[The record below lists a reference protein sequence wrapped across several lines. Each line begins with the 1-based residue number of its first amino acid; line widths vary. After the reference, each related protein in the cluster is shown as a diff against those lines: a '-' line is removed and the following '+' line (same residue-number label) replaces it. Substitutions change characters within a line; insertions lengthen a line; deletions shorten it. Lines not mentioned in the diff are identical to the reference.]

1 MEVFT
6 GMERTTLIQA
16 GFMTAALTVAGF
28 FITTFVFSADAEA
41 QYVLSLQDAID
52 IALGK
57 SYDMKVLQLNLI
69 QSEQNYLAAKYRFRT
84 NVNLSLDTPI
94 WSERIS
100 PVQVPNEIPVY
111 NRFSTMR
118 MNGGLTISQP
128 LPTNGSISLQS
139 TLYQSN
145 EMTDI
150 AETNTKP
157 SSTVKGKTFYS
168 SFGLVFNQPLFTYNT
183 LKTGLKQTELNFER
197 TSRQNKRSQLDLV
210 YNVTN
215 SFFTLYRL
223 TRTRDINKETLD
235 QKKSVYDLA
244 KLKFEAGLIPE
255 VEALQTEVDYAS
267 AQADLLSAE
276 ANVQR
281 QQDQF
286 KIDIGLMLSDSVA
299 VKTDIEFRHF
309 DIDLGKAISEG
320 LAGRSEIRESEI
332 DNELQKLQIVQVNAR
347 SEIKANLRAFYDF
360 TGISDQNLD
369 YSTGT
374 NDLFDSSME
383 DLRRRPR
390 NRGVTLTFTVPVWD
404 WGVNKAEVAS
414 AQAVLKRQQFTLD
427 DQKKTVENSIRDVVR
442 RVTEAESRLSVL
454 QKSQEVAQRSY
465 DITLERFNNGE
476 ITSQDLALDSTRLNN
491 TKMSYLNAY
500 INYKLAVADLKRKTL
515 WDFETNKPIE

>member
-1 MEVFT
+1 
-6 GMERTTLIQA
+6 
-16 GFMTAALTVAGF
+16 MTAALTVAGF
-28 FITTFVFSADAEA
+28 FITMVVFSADAEA

-52 IALGK
+52 IALEK
-57 SYDMKVLQLNLI
+57 SYDIKALRLNLI
-69 QSEQNYLAAKYRFRT
+69 QSEQSYLAAKYRFRT
-84 NVNLSLDTPI
+84 HIDLSLDTPV

-100 PVQVPNEIPVY
+100 PVQVPNSIPVY

-118 MNGGLTISQP
+118 VNGVLDIRQP
-128 LPTNGSISLQS
+128 LPTDGYISLQS
-139 TLYQSN
+139 TLYQAN
-145 EMTDI
+145 EMTDL
-150 AETNTKP
+150 ANTNK
-157 SSTVKGKTFYS
+157 TVKGKTFYS
-168 SFGLVFNQPLFTYNT
+168 SFGLVFNQPLFAYNQ
-183 LKTGLKQTELNFER
+183 LKTGLKQTELNYER
-197 TSRQNKRSQLDLV
+197 TSRQHTRSQLDLV

-244 KLKFEAGLIPE
+244 KLKYEAGLIPE

-286 KIDIGLMLSDSVA
+286 KVDVGLMLSDSVT
-299 VKTDIEFRHF
+299 VKTDIEFKHF
-309 DIDLGKAISEG
+309 DIDLGKAVSEG
-320 LAGRSEIRESEI
+320 LAHRSEIRESEI
-332 DNELQKLQIVQVNAR
+332 DNELQQLQIVQVDAR
-347 SEIKANLRAFYDF
+347 SEVKANLRAFYDF
-360 TGISDQNLD
+360 TGISDPYLD

-374 NDLFDSSME
+374 TDLFDSSME

-390 NRGVTLTFTVPVWD
+390 NRGVTLTFTIPVWD
-404 WGVNKAEVAS
+404 WGVNRAEVAS
-414 AQAVLKRQQFTLD
+414 ARAVLKRQQFTLD
-427 DQKKTVENSIRDVVR
+427 DWKKNVENSIRDVVR
-442 RVTEAESRLSVL
+442 RVTEAENRLSVL

-476 ITSQDLALDSTRLNN
+476 ITSQDLALDNTRLTNA
-491 TKMSYLNAY
+491 KMAYLNAY
-500 INYKLAVADLKRKTL
+500 INYELAVADLKRKTL